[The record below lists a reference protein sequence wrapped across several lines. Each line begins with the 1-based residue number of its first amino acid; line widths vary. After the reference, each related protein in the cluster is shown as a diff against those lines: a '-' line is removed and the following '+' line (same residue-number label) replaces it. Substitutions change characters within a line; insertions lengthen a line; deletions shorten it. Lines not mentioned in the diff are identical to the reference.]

1 MTPSS
6 LNAIIHLT
14 GFGAGI
20 ALYGLLAVMA
30 RPSSRPGGERLS
42 FATAMLGLTW
52 NSGAMALFGVRDLA
66 AVAAPLWLAPVSYAA
81 LGFLPAVA
89 VHAAVAAQP
98 LRLSGVHVIAAYAI
112 SLLAAAWQL
121 VAPLQGATVPVPA
134 AMLVLTIGNV
144 ALVGSLL
151 LAPRSRT
158 WGRQL
163 STVALAIFAVMAL
176 HLSAHADADEAWWSA
191 LLGHHASLP
200 LALAILYQDYRFAL
214 ADVFLKRALSL
225 LAVTAV
231 AATLLA
237 TVVLP
242 VLSAGIASGN
252 DQTLPVVLVL
262 TLWVATAL
270 LTPRLLRGIE
280 TFVERTL
287 LRRREPQE
295 LLEALAVEIRGAD
308 DVGAVLAAG
317 TRAIGAALSARESR
331 WTASATTAPQPDVVI
346 EERGTRAR
354 VWIQVD
360 AGPHYVVSAELPAGG
375 RRVLSED
382 RALLATIA
390 AQLGRRIEALHA
402 ADERVARDI
411 REESLRRLTS
421 EAELEALRAQLH
433 PHFLFNALNTLGH
446 LMQVAPD
453 RARRTLYRL
462 TSLLRAVLRR
472 SDERQSML
480 GDELAL
486 VEDYL
491 GIEQERFE
499 ERLTVL
505 LDVPTALREVRVP
518 PLVLQTLV
526 ENAIKHGISPLARG
540 GTLSVSARLDGG
552 QLVLTVRDTGRG
564 TPTATAQVPSRAG
577 VGLSNLARRLERLYG
592 SEAALR
598 FSSGPET
605 GTTVSIHM
613 PANHL
618 APESWRAAS

>member
-1 MTPSS
+1 VTPSS
-6 LNAIIHLT
+6 LNAVIHLT

-42 FATAMLGLTW
+42 FATAMLGLAW
-52 NSGAMALFGVRDLA
+52 NAGAMVLFGLRDLA
-66 AVAAPLWLAPVSYAA
+66 EAAAPSWLAFVSYAA

-89 VHAAVAAQP
+89 VHAAVTAQP
-98 LRLSGVHVIAAYAI
+98 TRLSGAHAMAAYAI
-112 SLLAAAWQL
+112 SVVAAVWQL
-121 VAPLQGATVPVPA
+121 VAVLQGATVPVRA

-144 ALVGSLL
+144 ALIGSLL
-151 LAPRSRT
+151 LSPRSRS

-176 HLSAHADADEAWWSA
+176 HLSTHADADESWWSA

-200 LALAILYQDYRFAL
+200 LAFAILYQDYRFAL

-225 LAVTAV
+225 LAITAV
-231 AATLLA
+231 AATMLA

-242 VLSAGIASGN
+242 VLSTAASNGS
-252 DQTLPVVLVL
+252 DQTVAVVLVL
-262 TLWVATAL
+262 SLWVATAL

-280 TFVERTL
+280 SFVDRTL
-287 LRRREPQE
+287 LRRRKPQE
-295 LLEALAVEIRGAD
+295 VLDALAAEVRGAE
-308 DVGAVLAAG
+308 DVSAVLDAG
-317 TRAIGAALSARESR
+317 TRAIAAALSARESQ
-331 WTASATTAPQPDVVI
+331 WTASSPSAPQPDVVL

-354 VWIQVD
+354 VWVQAE
-360 AGPHYVVSAELPAGG
+360 AGPSYVISAERPVGG

-382 RALLATIA
+382 RALLAAIA
-390 AQLGRRIEALHA
+390 AQLGRRIETLRA

-446 LMQVAPD
+446 LMQAAPD
-453 RARRTLYRL
+453 RARSTLYRL
-462 TSLLRAVLRR
+462 TALLRAVLQR
-472 SDERQSML
+472 SDVRQSTL

-499 ERLTVL
+499 ERLTVN
-505 LDVPTALREVRVP
+505 LDVPPALREARVP
-518 PLVLQTLV
+518 PLALQTLV

-540 GTLSVSARLDGG
+540 GTLSVSAHLDEG
-552 QLVLTVRDTGRG
+552 QLVLTVRDSGRG
-564 TPTATAQVPSRAG
+564 TPTATDEVPSRGG

-592 SEAALR
+592 SDASLH
-598 FSSGPET
+598 FTSGPET
-605 GTTVSIHM
+605 GTTVIIRV
-613 PANHL
+613 PANQ
-618 APESWRAAS
+618 AARASWRAAS